1 MRSGL
6 AKAAL
11 GALIS
16 LVIGSRALCAETT
29 PVAAASSAPA
39 AAVAAPAAKPVAPPP
54 AAAVPAPVDPA
65 TALADAQ
72 ETLTQLQ
79 NQAPTVSNDSRLAA
93 MEGQAAAVEAKAQ
106 SIVSIRSAALASVN
120 QSLSKLP
127 PKGRHPRPMTD
138 AERAKAAP
146 LMAQGAALTAQLR
159 QAQAVATSA
168 SATYNLIAERRR
180 QGFSGRLLEQ
190 SASPLAPSF
199 WTGLA
204 AAAGTDFARLA
215 FLVREEVGIV
225 WSAPEPR
232 GVGGLLIGVIL
243 ALALVFPV
251 RWGLEKLGRRKSGES
266 VHPGFARTGAAL
278 WIVAVGMGT
287 PMLAAISLRTGA
299 QWGGLLSDEADS
311 MASAFV
317 VAVTWASAILALGRV
332 LATDREPNHRL
343 LAMSEDTSKRL
354 RAPLLAVAVVTAS
367 GLLLNRA
374 NFLIGASV
382 SATIAANC
390 VVALAYVAVA
400 GLILASFGR
409 GRPEPEEGEGEGR
422 PEPAAARSPAWTLA
436 SLLLGAA
443 ILITVGAILAGYTT
457 LAALTSSQIFWLSMI
472 AAAAYLLLR
481 FVDDLCGAL
490 FGPHGAA
497 ARVLFAVFSLR
508 RSTISQAGLLVAAGL
523 ELLIAVGAL
532 SLALT
537 PFGQGGS
544 ALFTHLN
551 QLGQGIKIGSATL
564 SPSAIAAGLATLA
577 VGMMIVRVVRG
588 WIVRRY
594 LPVTDWDAGVRNSVS
609 TGVGYLGAIV
619 ALLCALAAMGL
630 GFQQI
635 ALIASA
641 LSVGIGFGLQQ
652 VVQNFVS
659 GVILLIERPV
669 KVGDWIK
676 VDGVEGDVR
685 RIRVRATEIQAFD
698 RSTVI
703 VPNSDLI
710 TKQVTNKMLGESRA
724 RIKLELSI
732 ANPAQAAKAAK
743 LIADTAAARPK
754 VLKEPPPVVYID
766 SVADGGAVNF
776 VAYVYVAS
784 PRDVTRT
791 RSEIYFDVLEAF
803 QTNEVPFKGTAGP
816 AHVVIDPGEDLRSM
830 MKPNGHVA
838 EAGAQEAG
846 GGAVPAAI

>member
-1 MRSGL
+1 MS
-6 AKAAL
+6 
-11 GALIS
+11 
-16 LVIGSRALCAETT
+16 
-29 PVAAASSAPA
+29 
-39 AAVAAPAAKPVAPPP
+39 
-54 AAAVPAPVDPA
+54 
-65 TALADAQ
+65 
-72 ETLTQLQ
+72 
-79 NQAPTVSNDSRLAA
+79 
-93 MEGQAAAVEAKAQ
+93 
-106 SIVSIRSAALASVN
+106 
-120 QSLSKLP
+120 
-127 PKGRHPRPMTD
+127 D
-138 AERAKAAP
+138 AERAKPAP
-146 LMAQGAALTAQLR
+146 LKAQSTALTPQLR
-159 QAQAVATSA
+159 QAQAVAASA
-168 SATYNLIAERRR
+168 SGDLQPDRRT
-180 QGFSGRLLEQ
+180 
-190 SASPLAPSF
+190 PAP
-199 WTGLA
+199 GLQRP
-204 AAAGTDFARLA
+204 AAGAVAVAPGAELLDGPGGGGRDGFRPRPGVL
-215 FLVREEVGIV
+215 LVREEVGIV

-232 GVGGLLIGVIL
+232 GAGGLLIGVIL
-243 ALALVFPV
+243 ALAVVFPV

-278 WIVAVGMGT
+278 WIVAVDTGAPT
-287 PMLAAISLRTGA
+287 LAAICLRMGA
-299 QWGGLLSDEADS
+299 QWGGLLSDEADA
-311 MASAFV
+311 MAGAFV
-317 VAVTWASAILALGRV
+317 VAVTWASGILALGRV

-343 LAMSEDTSKRL
+343 LALSEDTAKRI
-354 RAPLLAVAVVTAS
+354 RAPLLAVAVVTAT

-390 VVALAYVAVA
+390 VVALAYAAVA

-409 GRPEPEEGEGEGR
+409 GRPEPEEGEGR
-422 PEPAAARSPAWTLA
+422 PEPVVTRSPAWTLA

-443 ILITVGAILAGYTT
+443 ILITLGAILAGYTT
-457 LAALTSSQIFWLSMI
+457 LAALTSSQIFWLSLI

-544 ALFTHLN
+544 ALITHLS

-609 TGVGYLGAIV
+609 TGVGYLGALV

-669 KVGDWIK
+669 KVGDWIS
-676 VDGVEGDVR
+676 VDNVEGDVR
-685 RIRVRATEIQAFD
+685 RIRVRATEIQTFD

-724 RIKLELSI
+724 RIRLDLSI
-732 ANPAQAAKAAK
+732 ANAAQAAQAAK
-743 LIADTAAARPK
+743 LIADTAASKPT
-754 VLKEPPPVVYID
+754 VLKEPPPAVYVD
-766 SVADGGAVNF
+766 SLSDGGAVNF
-776 VAYVYVAS
+776 VAYAYVAS
-784 PRDVTRT
+784 PRDVYRT

-803 QTNEVPFKGTAGP
+803 QKDGVPFKGTGGP
-816 AHVVIDPGEDLRSM
+816 TNVVLEPGPDLRNLF
-830 MKPNGHVA
+830 KPNGHVA
-838 EAGAQEAG
+838 DDGAQEAG
-846 GGAVPAAI
+846 GEAAPAAH